1 MFWKKE
7 PELGSKN
14 TFRDFLNAASYA
26 LTTWKMQIFPYGT
39 ANIYF
44 NQRHIKKLV

>member
-7 PELGSKN
+7 PKLCSKN

-26 LTTWKMQIFPYGT
+26 LTTGKKQIFLCGT

-44 NQRHIKKLV
+44 NQRHI